1 MVPDADLRLVVEAAV
16 RYATYQAIVRRVAH
30 LREDVVDVA
39 LLAVAE
45 ADRGY
50 RATEGSFAA
59 YAYWH
64 YRGAVGRFIKKER
77 RRAHEELLILD
88 GAHPSALKPAGGDE
102 DPMAALSDIAGW
114 YASEVIDE
122 FISAEAGTSEPV
134 FLRRECHDRVVH
146 LLANLSSDD
155 QKLLR
160 LRLVDD
166 EPWSSIAKEVGAPV
180 HVLRYRVDKLTQS
193 LRTALGRSELARRP
207 SVNSGRKRPAR

>member
-1 MVPDADLRLVVEAAV
+1 MVPDAALQVVVEAAV
-16 RYATYQAIVRRVAH
+16 RYATHQAIVRRVAH
-30 LREDVVDVA
+30 LRDDVVDVA
-39 LLAVAE
+39 LLAVAKAE
-45 ADRGY
+45 RGY
-50 RATEGSFAA
+50 RATEGSFAG

-88 GAHPSALKPAGGDE
+88 GVPPSALKPACGDA
-102 DPMAALSDIAGW
+102 DPMAALSDIADW

-122 FISAEAGTSEPV
+122 FISSEACSSEPV
-134 FLRRECHDRVVH
+134 FLRREYHDRVVH

-166 EPWSSIAKEVGAPV
+166 EPWSSIAKELGAPV
-180 HVLRYRVDKLTQS
+180 HVLRYRADKLTQT
-193 LRTALGRSELARRP
+193 LRTALSRSELARRP
-207 SVNSGRKRPAR
+207 LMNSGRNRPAR